1 MPNNEI
7 EPNTIRWTAADSSE
21 MLAIK
26 PDGFYVRGEKVP
38 ADAKEAE
45 AVYHAFKQW
54 LAWAN
59 LQRPN

>member
-1 MPNNEI
+1 
-7 EPNTIRWTAADSSE
+7 